1 MQTVPPQGDG
11 LVTFILTIVMLAIC
25 WPTLI
30 ARFLVRIKIKALGLD
45 DWLMGLGLVMSTAWG
60 GILIVYCYSGGGY
73 RPEDPRITDE
83 LAERTLKFYFICQSL
98 YCPSTIPIKFS
109 ICVALLRICGTR
121 YVFKYS
127 LWAIMAITAVA
138 GIGSMIGIV
147 ASCSPPSAFWDPTS
161 GTCNASINTVAAYF
175 ISACSILTDFALA
188 ILPGLLL
195 WNVQMKR
202 TIKVS
207 VGIILALAA
216 FASCATL
223 VRLRY
228 LLALLDSKNFLF
240 ASAKIAVWT
249 VVELGIGIFAGS
261 LPHLRPLLR
270 FIPFL
275 NHNSTDDSHQD
286 QHHTPAQYGRS
297 RDGVKMSTFK
307 SAHDQGVRGQW
318 NNLRDDGDSQEHI
331 LDDAPSIYTGP
342 GIRKQ
347 MSVTVSGTM
356 TGQQPR
362 PAWPHK

>member
-1 MQTVPPQGDG
+1 MTGSWDWVWSCPLLGAASSSSIATRAAAIDPKIHGLPTSSLSGRSRSVKCFLQTTTLTLPQ
-11 LVTFILTIVMLAIC
+11 
-25 WPTLI
+25 
-30 ARFLVRIKIKALGLD
+30 
-45 DWLMGLGLVMSTAWG
+45 
-60 GILIVYCYSGGGY
+60 
-73 RPEDPRITDE
+73 
-83 LAERTLKFYFICQSL
+83 FYFICQSL

-216 FASCATL
+216 L
-223 VRLRY
+223 
-228 LLALLDSKNFLF
+228 
-240 ASAKIAVWT
+240 
-249 VVELGIGIFAGS
+249 
-261 LPHLRPLLR
+261 
-270 FIPFL
+270 
-275 NHNSTDDSHQD
+275 
-286 QHHTPAQYGRS
+286 
-297 RDGVKMSTFK
+297 
-307 SAHDQGVRGQW
+307 
-318 NNLRDDGDSQEHI
+318 
-331 LDDAPSIYTGP
+331 
-342 GIRKQ
+342 
-347 MSVTVSGTM
+347 
-356 TGQQPR
+356 
-362 PAWPHK
+362 